1 MTTGFEST
9 GSPQPNTT
17 TAGPSTPGPGPS
29 LSDVTA
35 MAETLDPQDQVRL
48 VARLSTSLSSMH
60 RAAVVEYEP
69 QLMHSSSDI
78 RGTRVDSPTVASIS
92 SKLWERLF
100 DPTYTSRLYSAPRR
114 FDLATLFVV
123 TAAYSILFGAM
134 SALHFYF
141 GPLTKVVVGVLVT
154 VVAVAQA
161 FYKDTANPRGVSVV
175 TGTIVQTLMMTLIEI
190 FAPQLFP
197 EPALLVV
204 GLYGVLGGAI
214 SGYLAGVLVGGV
226 FLVAE
231 ALRKRYI
238 QVPEALQGDESTD
251 DSELVKRGK
260 LPWAN

>member
-1 MTTGFEST
+1 MT
-9 GSPQPNTT
+9 
-17 TAGPSTPGPGPS
+17 A
-29 LSDVTA
+29 L
-35 MAETLDPQDQVRL
+35 AETLDPTDQLRL
-48 VARLSTSLSSMH
+48 IARLSTSLSSVH
-60 RAAVVEYEP
+60 RAAAVEFEP
-69 QLMHSSSDI
+69 QRIHSSSDN
-78 RGTRVDSPTVASIS
+78 RSPRVDSPTVASIS

-100 DPTYTSRLYSAPRR
+100 DPTYSSGLYSAPRR
-114 FDLATLFVV
+114 FDLATIFVV

-134 SALHFYF
+134 SALHYYF
-141 GPLTKVVVGVLVT
+141 GPLTKVIVGVLVT

-175 TGTIVQTLMMTLIEI
+175 TGAIVQTLMMTLIEI

-204 GLYGVLGGAI
+204 VLYGVLGGAI

-238 QVPEALQGDESTD
+238 QVPQALQEDEPTD
-251 DSELVKRGK
+251 DSELIKRGNV
-260 LPWAN
+260 PWAN